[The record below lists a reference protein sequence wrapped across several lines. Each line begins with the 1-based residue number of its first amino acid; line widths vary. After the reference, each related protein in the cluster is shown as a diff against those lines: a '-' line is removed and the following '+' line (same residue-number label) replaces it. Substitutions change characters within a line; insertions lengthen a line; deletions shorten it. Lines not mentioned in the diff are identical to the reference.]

1 MLQTIAHRIK
11 KEEVVFHETGAMD
24 SIIDVISFA
33 YCLDNLQI
41 DKVYAFN
48 LREGKGS
55 INTRVGPLP
64 IPTPAVAN
72 IVKKFALTI
81 KEAFLPYELITPT
94 GLACLCATAKFC
106 KPSLNNIQKVGY
118 GVGKREYKETTG
130 LLKVYLL

>member
-48 LREGKGS
+48 LREGKG
-55 INTRVGPLP
+55 
-64 IPTPAVAN
+64 
-72 IVKKFALTI
+72 
-81 KEAFLPYELITPT
+81 
-94 GLACLCATAKFC
+94 
-106 KPSLNNIQKVGY
+106 
-118 GVGKREYKETTG
+118 
-130 LLKVYLL
+130 